1 MKHKDILELK
11 KRLKKDHCTISQMCG
26 CYVNSEK
33 QIVTSYRDTFLNLE
47 ESDFF
52 KYLEIARKVLSGAM
66 GNNLLEL
73 PFRSEEEGEGGR
85 QASLLALK
93 SGRLKDDDLLQ
104 AFYQSVIDHFHWE
117 GNYLIL
123 LFSDAYDVITRTR
136 DNLKLDESEETYE
149 YMLCAIC
156 PVTLSD
162 PGLHYREE
170 ERKMRAHH
178 RDWMVAP
185 PLHGFL
191 YPAFTDHSA
200 DVNHVLYYTKN
211 PREPHGGLMA
221 DVLGC
226 EPLQTTAL
234 HRGTIQSLLE
244 EAAGF
249 DEAKAEKLHIELHE
263 NLQRMMADET
273 RELEPEEPVLLT
285 RDQLQDLVADGADEE
300 ILQRID
306 TIFDQYFGE
315 DLPQA
320 DRVVDQKVLKA
331 AELKKKEYAL
341 EKQVENLKL
350 KLEAIQ
356 PGADASAEAA
366 DDSEDRAGAEP
377 DTAGTG
383 IQLRIQAQRV
393 SAVRREVIDGVP
405 CLIIPL
411 TEDETVA
418 INGEIRAD

>member
-52 KYLEIARKVLSGAM
+52 KYLEIARKVLSGAL

-73 PFRSEEEGEGGR
+73 PFKVEEEGDDGR

-93 SGRLKDDDLLQ
+93 GSRLKDDEQLQ
-104 AFYQSVIDHFHWE
+104 AFYQSVIDQFHWE

-149 YMLCAIC
+149 YMLGAIC

-191 YPAFTDHSA
+191 YPAFSDHSA

-249 DEAKAEKLHIELHE
+249 DEGRAEKLHIELHE

-273 RELEPEEPVLLT
+273 RELDQEEPVLLT
-285 RDQLQDLVADGADEE
+285 RDQLQDLVADSADEE

-306 TIFDQYFGE
+306 TLFDQYFGE

-331 AELKKKEYAL
+331 AEAKKKEYAL
-341 EKQVENLKL
+341 EKQVENLML
-350 KLEAIQ
+350 KLEQIQ
-356 PGADASAEAA
+356 PGAVGSAEIEDLSGQAI
-366 DDSEDRAGAEP
+366 SEDGRAIS
-377 DTAGTG
+377 DG
-383 IQLRIQAQRV
+383 IQLRIQAERV
-393 SAVRREVIDGVP
+393 GAVRREILDGVP
-405 CLIIPL
+405 CLIVPL
-411 TEDETVA
+411 TEDEPVA